1 MVEPDPRREHR
12 KAARGEQPMLLAEF
26 IAGAVM
32 LTATALGALDTR
44 PGRAALYAVAR
55 YRRRRRARHAR

>member
-1 MVEPDPRREHR
+1 
-12 KAARGEQPMLLAEF
+12 MLLAEF

-32 LTATALGALDTR
+32 LTATALGALDTK

-55 YRRRRRARHAR
+55 YRRRRRARRAR